1 MTRAPVYL
9 DHAAT
14 TPVRPEVLEAML
26 PYLTDQ
32 SFGNPSS
39 AHRFGRA
46 ARAGIEQARRQIAEA
61 LGAEPNQVV
70 FTSGGTEADN
80 LGIVGAAL
88 AARDRGT
95 AMCAAV
101 SAIEHKAVLA
111 AAHAVCHLG
120 GREVVL
126 PVDSEGR
133 LEFEAFET
141 ALAGGPAVVSVM
153 WVNNEV
159 GIIQPVQ
166 EIAARCHDAG
176 ITFHTDA
183 VQAVGKVPVSVREL
197 SCTLLT
203 ISGHKIGAPKGIGA
217 LIVRD
222 RKAVEAIIHGGGQQF
237 GIRPGTENVAGAV
250 ALGRAA
256 QLAAAEQAELA
267 GRLGALRDQLA
278 TRLKAAV
285 PELVV
290 NGERSGRAPHVLSVS
305 VRGADSEALLMH
317 LDLAGVAVSSGSA
330 CSTGAVEPS
339 HVLVAMGVP
348 RDLAL
353 GAIRLSLGRESSQA
367 DIDRAVDAFP
377 GVVAKVR
384 KLAGVL
390 GRAGGQADGRTGGQ
404 AVSSKSAGRE
414 QVENTLLTG
423 RPADRPTGR

>member
-1 MTRAPVYL
+1 MRKAVYL

-14 TPVRPEVLEAML
+14 TRVRPEVLEAML

-46 ARAGIEQARRQIAEA
+46 ARAGIEQARRQIADA
-61 LGAEPNQVV
+61 LGSEPNQVV

-88 AARDRGT
+88 AARDRG
-95 AMCAAV
+95 ANMCAVV

-120 GREVVL
+120 GREVLL
-126 PVDSEGR
+126 PVDNAGR
-133 LEFEAFET
+133 VVLDALDA
-141 ALAGGPAVVSVM
+141 ALADRPAIVSVM
-153 WVNNEV
+153 WVNNETGV
-159 GIIQPVQ
+159 IQSVRD
-166 EIAARCHDAG
+166 IAARCHDAG
-176 ITFHTDA
+176 TFFHTDA
-183 VQAVGKVPVSVREL
+183 VQALGKVPVSASEL
-197 SCTLLT
+197 RCTLLT

-237 GIRPGTENVAGAV
+237 GLRPGTENVAGAV

-256 QLAAAEQAELA
+256 QLAVGEQPSLTQ
-267 GRLGALRDQLA
+267 RLCQLRNELA
-278 TRLKAAV
+278 TRLKASV
-285 PELVV
+285 PGLMINAE
-290 NGERSGRAPHVLSVS
+290 ESPRAPHLLSVA
-305 VRGADSEALLMH
+305 VPGADSEALLMH
-317 LDLAGVAVSSGSA
+317 LDLAGIAVSSGSA

-348 RDLAL
+348 RELAL
-353 GAIRLSLGRESSQA
+353 GTIRFSLGRESTLE
-367 DIDRAVDAFP
+367 DISRALEVVP
-377 GVVAKVR
+377 GVVDKVR

-390 GRAGGQADGRTGGQ
+390 GRTAGLAVGG
-404 AVSSKSAGRE
+404 
-414 QVENTLLTG
+414 L
-423 RPADRPTGR
+423 